1 MEVCVLVPAVLREL
15 SGGHARLVFQLREA
29 ATVAELLDV
38 VATAHRAL
46 ERRVRD
52 EQGALRD
59 HVNLFV
65 GEDNVRDRLG
75 TATVLRGGDQVS
87 ILAAISGG

>member
-1 MEVCVLVPAVLREL
+1 MEVSVLVPAVLREL
-15 SGGHARLVFQLREA
+15 SHGRARLVFDLREA

-52 EQGALRD
+52 EQGALRP

-65 GEDNVRDRLG
+65 GEENVRDCSG